1 MRTVSSFAVI
11 LLLATACSGGD
22 MMGGGAAT
30 VVERDSAGVAIRE
43 YSAAAISA
51 APTWTIS
58 ETPMAVIG
66 ADENDA
72 TLDLSTGAFGG
83 LLSDGGLIVATARPA
98 QLYRFGPDGTRMP
111 NLGRSGQGP
120 GEFNFFQYVHVFPG
134 DTVLAYELMRRK
146 SILYLA
152 DGTFLSERDIPLPS
166 DRQIP
171 PLMRG
176 RLRDGTFVHS
186 GEALLPQAPG
196 GPEKVFRMELPIF
209 SLAPE
214 ATDYDTMLV
223 TRSAQLYASSISAM
237 GETMPM
243 ARPVAFGPTPL
254 ITVGDELT
262 WVSTGDVGEMA
273 AFRLGSRTPTQ
284 LVRFEMTPREVTEAD
299 RQRYKDEAREAF
311 KQFEQMMPPGMLDSE
326 IEKLE
331 QTIFANEFPA
341 LGQLITDK
349 TGRIWVGTGVAFG
362 DTERTWMVLSPAG
375 ELIGRVTLP
384 EGDLFAAASDRV
396 VIRRTDDTTGMVRFE
411 IWGLDGEQRTE
422 N

>member
-1 MRTVSSFAVI
+1 MRPIISCVA
-11 LLLATACSGGD
+11 LLLFTTACGGSE

-43 YSAAAISA
+43 YSTAAIGA
-51 APTWTIS
+51 APEWTTS
-58 ETPMAVIG
+58 ATPMAVIG
-66 ADENDA
+66 ADESDT

-98 QLYRFGPDGTRMP
+98 QIYRFGPDGTRLAS
-111 NLGRSGQGP
+111 LGRSGQGP
-120 GEFNFFQYVHVFPG
+120 GEFAFFQYVHVLPG
-134 DTVLAYELMRRK
+134 DTVLAFELARRK

-152 DGTFLSERDIPLPS
+152 DGTFIGERDIPLPN

-196 GPEKVFRMELPIF
+196 GPDKVFRMELPIF
-209 SLAPE
+209 SLAPG
-214 ATDYDTMLV
+214 ATEYDTMLV
-223 TRSAQLYASSISAM
+223 TRSAQMYASSISAM
-237 GETMPM
+237 GQTMPM

-254 ITVGDELT
+254 ITVGEELT
-262 WVSTGDVGEMA
+262 WVSTGDVGEVA

-284 LVRFEMTPREVTEAD
+284 LVRFEMTTRAVTEAD

-311 KQFEQMMPPGMLDSE
+311 KNFEQMMPPGMLDSE

-331 QTIFANEFPA
+331 QTIFASEFPA

-349 TGRIWVGTGVAFG
+349 VGRIWVGTGVAFG

-375 ELIGRVTLP
+375 ELIGRLTLP
-384 EGDLFAAASDRV
+384 EGDLFAANSDRV
-396 VIRRTDDTTGMVRFE
+396 VIRRTDETTGMVRFE
-411 IWGLDGEQRTE
+411 VWGLTA

>member
-1 MRTVSSFAVI
+1 MRVISSIATV
-11 LLLATACSGGD
+11 LLFTTACSSSEL
-22 MMGGGAAT
+22 MSGGAAT
-30 VVERDSAGVAIRE
+30 VVARDSAGIAIRE
-43 YSAAAISA
+43 YSAAAIKA
-51 APTWTIS
+51 APEWKTSAQPI
-58 ETPMAVIG
+58 AVIG
-66 ADENDA
+66 TDEEDT

-98 QLYRFGPDGTRMP
+98 QIYRFGPDGARLSS
-111 NLGRSGQGP
+111 LGRAGQGP

-134 DTVLAYELMRRK
+134 DTVLAYELARRK

-152 DGTFLSERDIPLPS
+152 DGTFIGERDIPLPT

-223 TRSAQLYASSISAM
+223 TRSAQMYASSISAM
-237 GETMPM
+237 GQTMPM

-284 LVRFEMTPREVTEAD
+284 LVRFEMTPRKVADTD
-299 RQRYKDEAREAF
+299 RQRYKDEAREAY
-311 KQFEQMMPPGMLDSE
+311 KQFEQMMPPGMLESE
-326 IEKLE
+326 MAKLE
-331 QTIFANEFPA
+331 ETIFADQFPA
-341 LGQLITDK
+341 IGQLITDK
-349 TGRIWVGTGVAFG
+349 TGRIWVGTGTAFG
-362 DTERTWMVLSPAG
+362 DDERSWMILSPTG
-375 ELIGRVTLP
+375 ELVGRITLP
-384 EGDLFAAASDRV
+384 EGDLFAASSDRV
-396 VIRRTDDTTGMVRFE
+396 VVRRTDDATGMVRFE
-411 IWGLDGEQRTE
+411 VWGLTE

>member
-1 MRTVSSFAVI
+1 MRSRSSVAIVLF
-11 LLLATACSGGD
+11 LATACSGSD
-22 MMGGGAAT
+22 VMGGGAAT
-30 VVERDSAGVAIRE
+30 VVTRDSAGIAIRE
-43 YSAAAISA
+43 YSAAAIKV
-51 APTWTIS
+51 APEWKVS
-58 ETPMAVIG
+58 DAPMAVIG
-66 ADENDA
+66 ADESDA

-98 QLYRFGPDGTRMP
+98 QIYRFAPDGTRLAS
-111 NLGRSGQGP
+111 LGRAGQGP

-134 DTVLAYELMRRK
+134 DTVLAYELARRK

-152 DGTFLSERDIPLPS
+152 DGTFIGERDIPLPA

-214 ATDYDTMLV
+214 GTDYDTMLV
-223 TRSAQLYASSISAM
+223 TRSAQMYASSISAM
-237 GETMPM
+237 GQTMPM

-284 LVRFEMTPREVTEAD
+284 LVRFEMTPRQVADTD

-326 IEKLE
+326 IAKLE
-331 QTIFANEFPA
+331 ETIFADQFPA
-341 LGQLITDK
+341 IGQLITDK

-362 DTERTWMVLSPAG
+362 DEERSWMVLSATG
-375 ELIGRVTLP
+375 ELIGRITLP
-384 EGDLFAAASDRV
+384 EGDLFAAMADRV
-396 VIRRTDDTTGMVRFE
+396 VIRRTDKDTGMVRFE
-411 IWGLDGEQRTE
+411 IWGLAE

>member
-1 MRTVSSFAVI
+1 MS
-11 LLLATACSGGD
+11 
-22 MMGGGAAT
+22 GGAAS
-30 VVERDSAGVAIRE
+30 VVERDSAGIAIRE
-43 YSAAAISA
+43 YSAAAIKA

-58 ETPMAVIG
+58 DAPVAVIG
-66 ADENDA
+66 ADESDT

-83 LLSDGGLIVATARPA
+83 MLSDGGLMVATARPA
-98 QLYRFGPDGTRMP
+98 QIYHFGPDGTP
-111 NLGRSGQGP
+111 LGTVGRAGQGP
-120 GEFNFFQYVHVFPG
+120 GEFTFFQYVHILPG
-134 DTVLAYELMRRK
+134 DTVLAFELARRK

-152 DGTFLSERDIPLPS
+152 DGTFIGERDIPLPS

-223 TRSAQLYASSISAM
+223 TRSAQMYASSVSAM
-237 GETMPM
+237 GQTMPM

-254 ITVGDELT
+254 ITVGEELT
-262 WVSTGDVGEMA
+262 WVSTGDVAEIA
-273 AFRLGSRTPTQ
+273 AFRLGSRTPIQ
-284 LVRFEMTPREVTEAD
+284 LVRFEMTPRAVTDAD

-311 KQFEQMMPPGMLDSE
+311 KQYEQLMPPGMLESE

-349 TGRIWVGTGVAFG
+349 AGRIWVGTGTAFG
-362 DTERTWMVLSPAG
+362 DNVRTWMVLAPTG
-375 ELIGRVTLP
+375 ELIGRITLP
-384 EGDLFAAASDRV
+384 EGDLFAATSDRV
-396 VIRRTDDTTGMVRFE
+396 VIRRTDDATGMVRFE
-411 IWGLDGEQRTE
+411 VWGLSGE
-422 N
+422 

>member
-1 MRTVSSFAVI
+1 MRTSSSIAAI

-22 MMGGGAAT
+22 MMGGGAAS
-30 VVERDSAGVAIRE
+30 VVQRDSAGIAISE
-43 YSAAAISA
+43 YSAAAIEA
-51 APTWTIS
+51 APTWAIS

-66 ADENDA
+66 ADESDT

-98 QLYRFGPDGTRMP
+98 LIYRFGPDGAPLGT
-111 NLGRSGQGP
+111 LGRAGQGP
-120 GEFNFFQYVHVFPG
+120 GEFNFIQNVHLLPG
-134 DTVLAYELMRRK
+134 DTILAFEIARRK

-152 DGTFLSERDIPLPS
+152 DGTFIGERDIPLS
-166 DRQIP
+166 TDRQIP

-176 RLRDGTFVHS
+176 RLRDGTLVHS

-196 GPEKVFRMELPIF
+196 GPEKVFRMDLPIF

-214 ATDYDTMLV
+214 ATEYDTMLV
-223 TRSAQLYASSISAM
+223 TRSAQMYASSISAM
-237 GETMPM
+237 GQTMPM
-243 ARPVAFGPTPL
+243 ARPVAFGPSPL
-254 ITVGDELT
+254 ITVGEELT
-262 WVSTGDVGEMA
+262 WVSTGDVGEVA
-273 AFRLGSRTPTQ
+273 AFRLGARTPVQ
-284 LVRFEMTPREVTEAD
+284 LVRFEMTPRTVTDAD

-311 KQFEQMMPPGMLDSE
+311 KNFEQMMPPGMLESE

-341 LGQLITDK
+341 LGQLLTDK

-362 DTERTWMVLSPAG
+362 DTERAWMVLAPTG

-384 EGDLFAAASDRV
+384 EGDLFAATSDRV
-396 VIRRTDDTTGMVRFE
+396 VIRRTDDVTGMVRFE
-411 IWGLDGEQRTE
+411 IWGLTE